1 MSETKNKIAELI
13 RADRPNIT
21 DSSVKQYL
29 VNYKKI
35 KQLLNTN
42 DDNLTKLN
50 DTDYLLG
57 KIDEINK
64 MTTKKNLIT
73 TILVLGR
80 ANKTMDKSILDIY
93 TNKLKSFNDEYK
105 KEQDKQ
111 ELTPSQKEL
120 WVEYDVIVKLSNDL
134 LNQVNKFKNKKVL
147 DENEMRTLM
156 DLVIIRSYI
165 ISPARNAYA
174 DMKVAEEESDITKKH
189 NYILLNEYGT
199 PIEFVFNV
207 FKNVK
212 TLGQRRVKI
221 DGETAKIIK
230 LWLKHNTTG
239 DYLITLNDD
248 PMTSQYLSHYLMSM
262 FKKYINKPISSSML
276 RHIMISHDLRNTP
289 TIKENEQKSVD
300 VMNKYQHSTGMNQLY
315 RKIR

>member
-1 MSETKNKIAELI
+1 
-13 RADRPNIT
+13 
-21 DSSVKQYL
+21 
-29 VNYKKI
+29 
-35 KQLLNTN
+35 
-42 DDNLTKLN
+42 
-50 DTDYLLG
+50 
-57 KIDEINK
+57 
-64 MTTKKNLIT
+64 
-73 TILVLGR
+73 
-80 ANKTMDKSILDIY
+80 
-93 TNKLKSFNDEYK
+93 
-105 KEQDKQ
+105 
-111 ELTPSQKEL
+111 
-120 WVEYDVIVKLSNDL
+120 
-134 LNQVNKFKNKKVL
+134 
-147 DENEMRTLM
+147 M

-189 NYILLNEYGT
+189 NYILLNEYGS
-199 PIEFVFNV
+199 PSEFIFNV

-221 DGETAKIIK
+221 DTETAKIIK
-230 LWLKHNTTG
+230 LWLNHNTTG
-239 DYLITLNDD
+239 DFLVTLNDD

-300 VMNKYQHSTGMNQLY
+300 IMNKYQHSQGMNQLY